1 MTVARQKLKIKV
13 KVKGKGYQGN
23 GKEIG
28 LSDLDQE
35 FFSCFMSAAGDQVG
49 LRVRRNERSPV
60 KYMPSYF
67 VSEVLPCW
75 GVSFP
80 PKLCP
85 ILFIYLYSTQ
95 IRLGLEKGSAVGS
108 SRHQRGPGDEPRVH
122 IL

>member
-28 LSDLDQE
+28 LSVLDQE
-35 FFSCFMSAAGDQVG
+35 FFSCFMSDAGDQVG

-60 KYMPSYF
+60 TYSYF

-80 PKLCP
+80 PNFVRFYS
-85 ILFIYLYSTQ
+85 FICIPPKY
-95 IRLGLEKGSAVGS
+95 
-108 SRHQRGPGDEPRVH
+108 D
-122 IL
+122 